1 MELQRRSWPYI
12 LSSGYIPAQR
22 RKRLLNWK
30 KVKWVLWAQAGARI
44 KPAAKSGPWLG
55 SDLSLQR
62 VIQSQ
67 VIQAALQ
74 QGLSELEVMMERKRL
89 GDFQRSLPVCDHVSS
104 LWLFDTMGNKQWVFI
119 VLLLS
124 ESGTVGMEEMQNGC
138 GNASLHPSH
147 FLHRVLKECFSSI
160 YSVKCNWSVSSV
172 LHWRDPWVTP
182 WMQVMLRIAKQ
193 LRMSELLGSCWGCQR
208 RCGFCSAWSR
218 RRGLGCK
225 HSCLLCW

>member
-1 MELQRRSWPYI
+1 MSWKWWWKGRDRVISRGPFQSVI
-12 LSSGYIPAQR
+12 MWVPCDFLTPWVTSSG
-22 RKRLLNWK
+22 
-30 KVKWVLWAQAGARI
+30 
-44 KPAAKSGPWLG
+44 S
-55 SDLSLQR
+55 
-62 VIQSQ
+62 
-67 VIQAALQ
+67 
-74 QGLSELEVMMERKRL
+74 
-89 GDFQRSLPVCDHVSS
+89 
-104 LWLFDTMGNKQWVFI
+104 FI

-124 ESGTVGMEEMQNGC
+124 ESGTVGMQEMRNGC

-182 WMQVMLRIAKQ
+182 WMKVMLRIAKQ
-193 LRMSELLGSCWGCQR
+193 LGMSELLGSCWGCQR
-208 RCGFCSAWSR
+208 WCGFCSAWSR